1 MSRWVKVTSEL
12 ESHKYFDI
20 RRTVLEHSLEKRNR
34 HFTVNTLFCTNPDQS
49 ASEFLS
55 RSHHASR
62 RILEAEIILLVISGT
77 RNFHLLFGRDS
88 HSGVSISLISE
99 DTDTKLPQTRV
110 SSRRKLEKNSW
121 HQNDNLSFSKL
132 DLLVGSGKLEM
143 SMTPVLLPR

>member
-55 RSHHASR
+55 RRRVVASR

-77 RNFHLLFGRDS
+77 RNFHLLFRRDS

-110 SSRRKLEKNSW
+110 SSRRKLEKTLGSKMTIC
-121 HQNDNLSFSKL
+121 HFQNW
-132 DLLVGSGKLEM
+132 
-143 SMTPVLLPR
+143 TC